1 MYEDFYDNLS
11 QKEQTNLEI
20 LLEEFKSKTK
30 QKSDMLSSAQWMNAT
45 YKRRYLYEKNKS
57 NPNYK
62 SISKIKVKRKII

>member
-30 QKSDMLSSAQWMNAT
+30 QKSDMLSSA
-45 YKRRYLYEKNKS
+45 
-57 NPNYK
+57 
-62 SISKIKVKRKII
+62 